1 MSINFSQGGFMQRPR
16 YEDEIM
22 KQIGVVLYW
31 LSAGDRVN
39 ATNSYNALVTMLYGI
54 PKIDLKDFQDDIKRI
69 DKQFEAE
76 YNKKYDLYLAECA
89 RSICPDVIEPPTKDM
104 PLELIMLKNQE
115 ILKTLGNNGLTL
127 TSKNLTHM

>member
-31 LSAGDRVN
+31 LSSGDRVN

-54 PKIDLKDFQDDIKRI
+54 PKIDLKDFQTDIKRI
-69 DKQFEAE
+69 DKQFEEE
-76 YNKKYDLYLAECA
+76 YDKKYLLYLQDCEK
-89 RSICPDVIEPPTKDM
+89 SICPDVIEPPSDEM

-115 ILKTLGNNGLTL
+115 ILKTLGDNGLTL

>member
-31 LSAGDRVN
+31 LSAGDLVN
-39 ATNSYNALVTMLYGI
+39 STNSYNALVTMLYGI
-54 PKIDLKDFQDDIKRI
+54 PKIDLKDFQDTIKKI
-69 DKQFEAE
+69 DKEFMTE
-76 YNKKYDLYLAECA
+76 YDKKYVVYLETRAG
-89 RSICPDVIEPPTKDM
+89 SICPDVVEPPNKNM
-104 PLELIMLKNQE
+104 PLKLIMRKNQE
-115 ILKTLGNNGLTL
+115 ILKTLGINGLTL